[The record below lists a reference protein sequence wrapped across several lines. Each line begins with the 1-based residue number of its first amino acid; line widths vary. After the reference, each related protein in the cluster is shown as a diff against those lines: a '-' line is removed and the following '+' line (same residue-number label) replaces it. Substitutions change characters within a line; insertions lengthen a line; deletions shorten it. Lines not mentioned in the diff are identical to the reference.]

1 MNSPRFFDLHV
12 HSTLKPYMLSAV
24 DSPWEDYDKATP
36 EERVRRT
43 PKLTQSDYKKLLRS
57 GTRVVCL
64 ALHPIE
70 RYLISAFTTR
80 PLAYALV
87 FRMRLERVR
96 QVLQSNPFTILQQEY
111 NLFQAYRKQPDG
123 PGQVY
128 LVRRPEDLDTAL
140 ADPHGLA
147 VILAIEGAHA
157 LGFEFRSY
165 KFPKIAGFSYDG
177 FTPLDRETIRARLS
191 WAAQQG
197 VQLIT
202 LVHMVY
208 NHLAT
213 PAKAIEL
220 RGAMAFL
227 PNPYRSL
234 RGIGQYRGLTSY
246 GAYFVEEAYR
256 QGILIDVK
264 HCDQAARQEVYEIAR
279 GYGMPVIASH
289 VAASGRSLATR
300 RPRPDKPRHRLQSS
314 TFNPWDI
321 NLHDEDLIAI
331 AQSGG
336 LIGLILD
343 ERILAGEQLLNAVR
357 SGQVHPLEPLFQ
369 QIRYIYSTLVAA
381 GIPPRNAFQTLCLG
395 SDFDGFID
403 PLDAVPTVLEYP
415 SVLYPGLLK
424 FFQTEYALFEETG
437 LSPEELTEGLCF
449 SHGVEFWRRFLT
461 RKVARE
467 GRFVP
472 VS

>member
-1 MNSPRFFDLHV
+1 MTPPRFFDFHV

-24 DSPWEDYDKATP
+24 DSPWEDYDRAPP

-43 PKLTQSDYKKLLRS
+43 PKLTQSDYTKLLRS

-80 PLAYALV
+80 PLMYALV

-111 NLFQAYRKQPDG
+111 NLFQAYRMQPDG
-123 PGQVY
+123 LGQVY
-128 LVRRPEDLDTAL
+128 LVQRPEDLDAAL

-157 LGFEFRSY
+157 LGFEFRNY
-165 KFPKIAGFSYDG
+165 EFPRIAGFSYED
-177 FTPLDRETIRARLS
+177 FTPLDRGTIRERLS
-191 WAAQQG
+191 WAAQKG
-197 VQLIT
+197 VQMIT

-234 RGIGQYRGLTSY
+234 RGVGQYRGLTSY

-256 QGILIDVK
+256 HGILIDVK
-264 HCDQAARQEVYEIAR
+264 HCDHTARREIYEIAQE
-279 GYGMPVIASH
+279 YGMPVVASH
-289 VAASGRSLATR
+289 VAASGRSLTR
-300 RPRPDKPRHRLQSS
+300 RRAHTDKPRHRIQSQN
-314 TFNPWDI
+314 FNPWDI
-321 NLHDEDLIAI
+321 NLHDEDLVAI

-343 ERILAGEQLLNAVR
+343 ERILAGEQLLAAVR
-357 SGQVHPLEPLFQ
+357 SGQAPLLEPFFQ
-369 QIRYIYSTLVAA
+369 QIRYIYATLVAA
-381 GIPPRNAFQTLCLG
+381 GIPSRSAFQTLCIG

-403 PLDAVPTVLEYP
+403 PLDAVPTALEYP
-415 SVLYPGLLK
+415 SVLYPNLLK
-424 FFQTEYALFEETG
+424 FFQSEYALFEGTG
-437 LSPEELTEGLCF
+437 LSPQELTERLCF
-449 SHGVEFWRRFLT
+449 YNGIEFWRRFLVQ
-461 RKVARE
+461 KVARQ
-467 GRFVP
+467 GRFLP
-472 VS
+472 VY

>member
-1 MNSPRFFDLHV
+1 MTPPRFFDLHV

-70 RYLISAFTTR
+70 RYLISALTTR

-128 LVRRPEDLDTAL
+128 LVQRPEDLDAAL

-157 LGFEFRSY
+157 LGFEFRNY
-165 KFPKIAGFSYDG
+165 HFPRIAGFSYEG
-177 FTPLDRETIRARLS
+177 FTPLDRGTIRERLR
-191 WAAQQG
+191 WAAQKG
-197 VQLIT
+197 VQMIT

-220 RGAMAFL
+220 RGAMALL

-234 RGIGQYRGLTSY
+234 RGVGQYRGLTSY

-264 HCDQAARQEVYEIAR
+264 HCDHAARREVYEIAQE
-279 GYGMPVIASH
+279 YGMPVVASH
-289 VAASGRSLATR
+289 VAASGRSLARR
-300 RPRPDKPRHRLQSS
+300 RPRPDKPRHRIQSEN
-314 TFNPWDI
+314 FNPWDI
-321 NLHDEDLIAI
+321 NLHDEDLVAI

-343 ERILAGEQLLNAVR
+343 ERILAGEQLLEATRNDQAP
-357 SGQVHPLEPLFQ
+357 PLEPFFQ
-369 QIRYIYSTLVAA
+369 QIRYIYTTLTAA
-381 GIPPRNAFQTLCLG
+381 GIPPQNAFRTLCIG

-403 PLDAVPTVLEYP
+403 PLDAVPTALEYP

-424 FFQTEYALFEETG
+424 FFQSEYALFQETG
-437 LSPEELTEGLCF
+437 LSPEELTDSICF
-449 SHGVEFWRRFLT
+449 YNGVNFWRGFLAH
-461 RKVARE
+461 KAARQ
-467 GRFVP
+467 RQPTVVP
-472 VS
+472 